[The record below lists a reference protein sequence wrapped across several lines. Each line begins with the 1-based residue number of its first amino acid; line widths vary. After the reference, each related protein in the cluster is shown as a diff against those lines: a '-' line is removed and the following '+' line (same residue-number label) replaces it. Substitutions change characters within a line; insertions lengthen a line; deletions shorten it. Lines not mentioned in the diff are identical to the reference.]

1 MSTEPL
7 APGRLWYAGGMKI
20 LPITVAA
27 LFSSAVLAEADRWTL
42 SADAWARPRDGRT
55 VAAMTPLPQAV
66 KKWSEHTGRR
76 LVIHYPG
83 GEDGQLWAF
92 ELRSWLVALGVPQ
105 AGQELVAD
113 GQQADRIEIEL
124 SR

>member
-1 MSTEPL
+1 
-7 APGRLWYAGGMKI
+7 MKI
-20 LPITVAA
+20 LLITG
-27 LFSSAVLAEADRWTL
+27 AVLLSAIAVADSDHWTL
-42 SADAWARPRDGRT
+42 SADAWARPRDGGS
-55 VAAMTPLPQAV
+55 VAAMAPLPQAV
-66 KKWSEHTGRR
+66 KTWSEHTDRR

-105 AGQELVAD
+105 ENLELVA
-113 GQQADRIEIEL
+113 GSQQADRIEIEL

>member
-1 MSTEPL
+1 M
-7 APGRLWYAGGMKI
+7 PGRLCYAAGVKI
-20 LPITVAA
+20 L
-27 LFSSAVLAEADRWTL
+27 LFTAAVLLSPGVSADSDYWSL
-42 SADAWARPRDGRT
+42 SADSWARPRDGSS
-55 VAAMTPLPQAV
+55 VAAMAPLPEAV
-66 KKWSEHTGRR
+66 AQWSANTDRR

-105 AGQELVAD
+105 DSQELVA
-113 GQQADRIEIEL
+113 GSQQADRIEIEL

>member
-1 MSTEPL
+1 MKAIAFLCCLLGS
-7 APGRLWYAGGMKI
+7 AG
-20 LPITVAA
+20 AH
-27 LFSSAVLAEADRWTL
+27 AEDRSWSLGAD
-42 SADAWARPRDGRT
+42 SWARPRDGVS
-55 VAAMTPLPQAV
+55 VARMAPLPEAIAG
-66 KKWSEHTGRR
+66 WSADTNQR

-105 AGQELVAD
+105 EKLELVA
-113 GQQADRIEIEL
+113 GSRQADRIQIEL

>member
-1 MSTEPL
+1 
-7 APGRLWYAGGMKI
+7 MKNSA
-20 LPITVAA
+20 LLCCLLGVAA
-27 LFSSAVLAEADRWTL
+27 GAAAAEDRSWSL
-42 SADAWARPRDGRT
+42 SADSWSRPRDGQA
-55 VAAMTPLPQAV
+55 VAAMAPLPAAIAG
-66 KKWSEHTGRR
+66 WSADTTRR

-105 AGQELVAD
+105 EKLEVVAGS
-113 GQQADRIEIEL
+113 QQADRIEIEL

>member
-1 MSTEPL
+1 MKTLLGTAFLLLSAIAL
-7 APGRLWYAGGMKI
+7 AD
-20 LPITVAA
+20 
-27 LFSSAVLAEADRWTL
+27 SDRWTL
-42 SADAWARPRDGRT
+42 SADTWARPRDGRSV
-55 VAAMTPLPQAV
+55 VAMAPLPEAV
-66 KKWSEHTGRR
+66 NSWSKHTGRR

-105 AGQELVAD
+105 ESLELVA
-113 GQQADRIEIEL
+113 GSQQADRIEIEL